1 VRFFSDWYP
10 DCTTK
15 LTTADPDSIECNDEL
30 GFAVTA
36 IEAQISAVVIG
47 TTLFADLLAA
57 AQAIIITFNDNNPNC
72 AEARIEVSDVPGV
85 KYLKI
90 TNDLLEGI
98 NLFWRYSF
106 DVDGFGVIQAY
117 QIENVGGLSN
127 PSPDC
132 QEVSQIEV
140 DALKALKQKQLPDTI
155 FYSVTQYYSD
165 ADLVVQALPKIAGL
179 NPIFIKWNDIGQIIS
194 EASYQSVPTL
204 YGNPKV
210 IPDPILKAK
219 ERNGQVIYATNTK
232 QVGIWNK
239 GTLLPYLLQTVIDPA
254 NETYIDAILIGNQPL
269 TGREVYQPGEVV
281 QGLVHVQTFNND
293 DSVALFVDN
302 ELITVSAPGVAML
315 ITETLQNLEEQQF
328 ARVFSA
334 ITPSTLSTGAII
346 YNGKSLLQLLT
357 IQQTLDFVRAVYPV
371 SFGRAFF
378 FGRRNGTGDIRLMLF
393 VSTGFL
399 TNNLNDVPFA
409 AFTSLTSHT
418 RTPDGV
424 IAFVGS
430 NPTLINLARYS
441 SDIVTDTYTIDVS
454 GAVAAVYALQ
464 ILNGQLLAICRAFDN
479 TPVVYEVTYN
489 TTLTGSSFKFVTAF
503 AQAGGFNL
511 LSQPIAIGLFD
522 LTYMWGVDSFGTF
535 FQTVPIQG
543 KRLCKPC
550 RQYGA
555 LDCGFPTQPPVL
567 EGIGYW
573 SIQGDFEVQ

>member
-1 VRFFSDWYP
+1 MRFFSDWYP

-15 LTTADPDSIECNDEL
+15 LTTADPDSIECNEEL

-98 NLFWRYSF
+98 GLFWRYSF

-155 FYSVTQYYSD
+155 FYSVTQYYSG

-254 NETYIDAILIGNQPL
+254 NETYIDAILINSQPL

-281 QGLVHVQTFNND
+281 QGLVHVQTSGSD
-293 DSVALFVDN
+293 TYLYIDSQPIALGPVPSPIVDF
-302 ELITVSAPGVAML
+302 
-315 ITETLQNLEEQQF
+315 LQPLTGQQYLWI
-328 ARVFSA
+328 RYLV
-334 ITPSTLSTGAII
+334 TPSLNSSRAIL
-346 YNGKSLLQLLT
+346 YNGFNIIEDYEVNQLLD
-357 IQQTLDFVRAVYPV
+357 TLLACYPV
-371 SFGRAFF
+371 SSGRAYII
-378 FGRRNGTGDIRLMLF
+378 GKRNGVADTRLMFYLKTT
-393 VSTGFL
+393 STTNTL
-399 TNNLNDVPFA
+399 TDVVLP
-409 AFTSLTSHT
+409 AFTSLTTHVQND
-418 RTPDGV
+418 DGV
-424 IAFVGS
+424 IVFVGS
-430 NPTLINLARYS
+430 NPQLIYLARYS

-464 ILNGQLLAICRAFDN
+464 ILNGQLLAICRAFDD

-522 LTYMWGVDSFGTF
+522 LTYMWGVDSLGTF

-543 KRLCKPC
+543 KRLCRPC